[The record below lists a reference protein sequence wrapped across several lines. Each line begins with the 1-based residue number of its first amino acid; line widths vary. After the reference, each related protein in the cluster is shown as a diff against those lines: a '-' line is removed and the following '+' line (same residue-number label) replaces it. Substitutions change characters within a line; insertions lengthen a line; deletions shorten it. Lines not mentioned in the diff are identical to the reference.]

1 MAPGSL
7 WLLDGVPVVLEPGVV
22 EVVAESAVEAD
33 VFSER
38 AFDCTGGVGV
48 ETVVAADG
56 VVVVTAF
63 ELAAV
68 SGAAECT
75 DFEPT
80 VVGTSAVAEAAVLVC
95 PVSEP
100 VVLVLAPA

>member
-56 VVVVTAF
+56 VVLKNSKTNVIRKKKLKETNRRKDN
-63 ELAAV
+63 
-68 SGAAECT
+68 
-75 DFEPT
+75 DFP
-80 VVGTSAVAEAAVLVC
+80 
-95 PVSEP
+95 
-100 VVLVLAPA
+100 

>member
-56 VVVVTAF
+56 VVLKNSKTNVIRKKNLRRQTGGRITIF
-63 ELAAV
+63 RENK
-68 SGAAECT
+68 STYRSHCFRT
-75 DFEPT
+75 RCSF
-80 VVGTSAVAEAAVLVC
+80 
-95 PVSEP
+95 
-100 VVLVLAPA
+100 